1 MVSLLTFLGI
11 QLGTEVMQV
20 TANDVDL
27 KPALTYDFT
36 SNGNPD
42 NSFSIDRYSGRIA
55 VARRLDYETRHE
67 YIVWVQAS
75 DTVHNATTR
84 IRVKLQDENDNPPEF
99 SQQSYQVFAPPNSYL
114 KFELYRTKARQ

>member
-1 MVSLLTFLGI
+1 M
-11 QLGTEVMQV
+11 

-27 KPALTYDFT
+27 KPALTYDFA

-67 YIVWVQAS
+67 YILWVQAS

-99 SQQSYQVFAPPNSYL
+99 SQQSYQVTRVVHFLFLSIFVRKKY
-114 KFELYRTKARQ
+114 